1 MHCSQAD
8 RLHCSSRN
16 LPRRSVQLEVRN
28 FWLPSLLASLARV
41 MGHQSPLLAT
51 APQTFPRRVGSY
63 LAHAAALACG
73 FAMADSVQG
82 SGAAAPGKCRRAPFG
97 VSNQPGHDLLPLSF
111 KGIFVGAPPA
121 QHAFSPLLLSVQ
133 GLEPCCRIGDAPPNV
148 KLALR
153 TIVRGKDTDGGRS
166 GG

>member
-1 MHCSQAD
+1 MPRLSRAD
-8 RLHCSSRN
+8 LQWLIASR
-16 LPRRSVQLEVRN
+16 
-28 FWLPSLLASLARV
+28 
-41 MGHQSPLLAT
+41 G
-51 APQTFPRRVGSY
+51 
-63 LAHAAALACG
+63 AALQLP
-73 FAMADSVQG
+73 DNV
-82 SGAAAPGKCRRAPFG
+82 AAAPFG

-121 QHAFSPLLLSVQ
+121 QDAFSPLLLSVQ